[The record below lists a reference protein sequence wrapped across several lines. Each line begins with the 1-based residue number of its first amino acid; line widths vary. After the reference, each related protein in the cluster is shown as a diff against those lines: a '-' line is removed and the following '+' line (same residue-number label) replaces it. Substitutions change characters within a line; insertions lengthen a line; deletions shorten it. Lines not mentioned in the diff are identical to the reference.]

1 MATDAV
7 VKDMAQGAVVP
18 TTTPE
23 PFSPG
28 IVFAKFADVEIPEFK
43 EYPNKDYVF
52 YGKSNLY
59 PQYLTYLYNKSSK
72 HSAIINGKTKYIFG
86 NGFIGA
92 SQDELYK
99 QPAINRDGET
109 WDDVAKKGIK
119 DAEIYGGFRLMVIWN
134 VIGSKPADIFH
145 VEFEKLRAD
154 KVSGYWYCFNWA
166 DTKEVRNAI
175 HYPEF
180 NPKDRTGVQIFAYNE
195 YRPGSNIY
203 PLPEYL
209 ACNNYIEVDIEIS
222 KFHLSAIKNGM
233 MPSKAIEFFIGD
245 VPDEKKREIERRFE
259 RKFSGAENAGK
270 FVMIFNNDPAKS
282 VKISDL
288 SASEL
293 DKQFDILNKTTQ
305 QEIFTGHQVTSPMLF
320 GIKEEGQLGGA
331 TELYTAYGIF
341 TNTYAKPKRQDI
353 EKVVNYF
360 QSISGLPADLFLQDI
375 EPIGNQ
381 IDIST
386 VVNSLPKEYVFRYLG
401 IPQED
406 WDKPNIG
413 QDNRPTPTIAVAPP
427 TLGGAVNPSQKIL
440 DALSAVSPLVATKIL
455 DNLTREEIR
464 SLAGVSPTNVTSPVS
479 DGTGDP
485 LVDSGLSTDD
495 TPSVVNDSIKNLT
508 AKQHQQLM
516 RIIRQYGK
524 EQITKEAATVL
535 LKTGLGLTDADI
547 NSLLGID
554 DTPVELSSQEEDHII
569 TLFNKLGEDKRDYHL
584 IKSKKVRFSSD
595 DEAFEDELNFFK
607 QSFTA
612 SVSVSEADILKLI
625 SKDRLITPEIIA
637 NALGVTPEYVT
648 SKIAKMVKN
657 GLLNSTDDYIGE
669 DVQIERTLTV
679 PLDDITAD
687 ITDNNQTIVSIKYSY
702 EGPQDSRNRPFCAK
716 MMELNRL
723 YSRVEIENISAQLGY
738 SVFDRRGGFWRHK
751 GTDITTPHCRHNW
764 MSQVVVKKGVKS

>member
-1 MATDAV
+1 MEVEAV
-7 VKDMAQGAVVP
+7 VKDISKPA
-18 TTTPE
+18 TTSDE
-23 PFSPG
+23 VSVPG
-28 IVFAKFADVEIPEFK
+28 IAFLKFADVEIPEFK
-43 EYPNKDYVF
+43 EWPSKDYVF
-52 YGKSNLY
+52 YGKTNLY
-59 PQYLTYLYNKSSK
+59 PNYLTYLYNKSAK

-109 WDDVAKKGIK
+109 WNDIAKKGIK
-119 DAEIYGGFRLMVIWN
+119 DAEIYGGIRLMVIWN
-134 VIGSKPADIFH
+134 IIGSKPADIFH
-145 VEFEKLRAD
+145 VEFDKLRAD
-154 KVSGYWYCFNWA
+154 KNSGYWYCFNWA
-166 DTKEVRNAI
+166 DQKEVKNAVF
-175 HYPEF
+175 YPEF
-180 NPKDRTGVQIFAYNE
+180 DPKDRTGVQIFAYNE

-331 TELYTAYGIF
+331 TELYTAYTIF
-341 TNTYAKPKRQDI
+341 TNTYAKSKRQDI

-360 QSISGLPADLFLQDI
+360 QSISGLPTDLYLQDI
-375 EPIGNQ
+375 DPIGNQ
-381 IDIST
+381 IDIKD
-386 VVNSLPKEYVFRYLG
+386 VVNSLPKEYVFRLLG

-413 QDNRPTPTIAVAPP
+413 QDNRPTQTIPIAPI
-427 TLGGAVNPSQKIL
+427 T
-440 DALSAVSPLVATKIL
+440 
-455 DNLTREEIR
+455 
-464 SLAGVSPTNVTSPVS
+464 
-479 DGTGDP
+479 DGT
-485 LVDSGLSTDD
+485 LAAD
-495 TPSVVNDSIKNLT
+495 TPVTNSTITNLT

-524 EQITKEAATVL
+524 EQITKSAASVL
-535 LKTGLGLTDADI
+535 LKTGLGLNDDDI
-547 NSLLGID
+547 NSLLG
-554 DTPVELSSQEEDHII
+554 EEDQTVAMSFEAEDEII
-569 TLFNKLGEDKRDYHL
+569 TLFNKFGEDKRDYHL

-595 DEAFEDELNFFK
+595 EEAFEDELNFYK
-607 QSFTA
+607 QSFATK

-625 SKDRLITPEIIA
+625 SKDKLITPEVIA
-637 NALGVTPEYVT
+637 AALGVTPEYVT

-657 GLLNSTDDYIGE
+657 GLLTSTDDYVGE
-669 DVQIERTLTV
+669 DVQIERALTV

-702 EGPQDSRNRPFCAK
+702 EGPQDNRNRPFCAK

-723 YSRVEIENISAQLGY
+723 YSRSEIETISAQLGY

-751 GTDITTPHCRHNW
+751 GTDITTPYCRHNW
-764 MSQVVVKKGVKS
+764 MSQVVVKKGVAS